1 MKKKLICTI
10 SILVLAAAL
19 CSGCS
24 TAPFKTTDS
33 FASYYAKNKEEVGSD
48 LKGMASDLAV
58 LSDSEATNPNYQ
70 SNDYADLLI
79 NDSTNE
85 VLESYHCFDR
95 LYPASIT
102 KVMTALLTLEHG
114 NMDDEQPDSADGEA
128 YTDPDMEEGSED
140 DSSDDSIDP
149 NEELVPIDEAPGM
162 SAGEDVEGIE

>member
-58 LSDSEATNPNYQ
+58 LSDSEATDPNYQ
-70 SNDYADLLI
+70 SNDYA
-79 NDSTNE
+79 S
-85 VLESYHCFDR
+85 
-95 LYPASIT
+95 
-102 KVMTALLTLEHG
+102 MTAP
-114 NMDDEQPDSADGEA
+114 MK
-128 YTDPDMEEGSED
+128 Y
-140 DSSDDSIDP
+140 
-149 NEELVPIDEAPGM
+149 
-162 SAGEDVEGIE
+162 

>member
-24 TAPFKTTDS
+24 TAPFKITDS

-58 LSDSEATNPNYQ
+58 LSDSEATDPNYQ

-85 VLESYHCFDR
+85 VLESYHCFDSY
-95 LYPASIT
+95 L
-102 KVMTALLTLEHG
+102 
-114 NMDDEQPDSADGEA
+114 SA
-128 YTDPDMEEGSED
+128 
-140 DSSDDSIDP
+140 
-149 NEELVPIDEAPGM
+149 
-162 SAGEDVEGIE
+162 

>member
-24 TAPFKTTDS
+24 TAPFKITDS

-58 LSDSEATNPNYQ
+58 LSDSEATDPNYQ

-102 KVMTALLTLEHG
+102 KILTCIVALEMVDDLDKQVTILIVMLKLYGKQARQLQTLLL
-114 NMDDEQPDSADGEA
+114 AKW
-128 YTDPDMEEGSED
+128 
-140 DSSDDSIDP
+140 
-149 NEELVPIDEAPGM
+149 
-162 SAGEDVEGIE
+162 

>member
-24 TAPFKTTDS
+24 TAPFKITDS

-48 LKGMASDLAV
+48 LKGMAADLAV
-58 LSDSEATNPNYQ
+58 LSDSEATDPNYQ

-85 VLESYHCFDR
+85 VLTSYHCNDR
-95 LYPASIT
+95 MNKESIT
-102 KVMTALLTLEHG
+102 KVMTAIITLEQRKK
-114 NMDDEQPDSADGEA
+114 DDEI
-128 YTDPDMEEGSED
+128 T
-140 DSSDDSIDP
+140 I
-149 NEELVPIDEAPGM
+149 
-162 SAGEDVEGIE
+162 

>member
-1 MKKKLICTI
+1 MIKKLITLGLSLFTFIATMTPIYAVDNSASVDI
-10 SILVLAAAL
+10 SGEYGIVIDKDNGQILYN
-19 CSGCS
+19 
-24 TAPFKTTDS
+24 KK
-33 FASYYAKNKEEVGSD
+33 AKEK
-48 LKGMASDLAV
+48 M
-58 LSDSEATNPNYQ
+58 
-70 SNDYADLLI
+70 
-79 NDSTNE
+79 
-85 VLESYHCFDR
+85 
-95 LYPASIT
+95 YPASIT